1 MQTFAALLRGINVGG
16 NNILPMTELKAL
28 CEEAGFKKVS
38 TYIQSGN
45 VIFESKIAEE
55 KVVSK
60 IESALK
66 KRLQNPVSVIV
77 RRIEDLEVI
86 LSNNPFPKANPS
98 HVGVLFLGQKV
109 KESLVE
115 GFSKG
120 GPEEII
126 LGECEV
132 YIHFPIG
139 MGKSKLKFPKE
150 AKNGTVRNIN
160 TVKKLAEKG
169 KKISNTL

>member
-1 MQTFAALLRGINVGG
+1 
-16 NNILPMTELKAL
+16 MTDLKAL
-28 CEEAGFKKVS
+28 CEEVGFTNVS

-45 VIFESKIAEE
+45 VIFESQVAED

-66 KRLQNPVSVIV
+66 QRLQNPVSVMV
-77 RRIEDLEVI
+77 RTIEELEII
-86 LSNNPFPKANPS
+86 LSKNPFPEANPAQ
-98 HVGVLFLGQKV
+98 VGVLFFGQKV
-109 KESLVE
+109 DKKLLE
-115 GFSKG
+115 GFSKE
-120 GPEEII
+120 GPEEIV
-126 LGECEV
+126 LGDREV

-160 TVKKLAEKG
+160 TVRKLIEKG
-169 KKISNTL
+169 KKIQSD

>member
-1 MQTFAALLRGINVGG
+1 MQTFVALLRGINVGG
-16 NNILPMTELKAL
+16 NNILPMTELKSL
-28 CEEAGFKKVS
+28 CEEAGFKNVR

-45 VIFESKIAEE
+45 VIFESKISEE

-60 IESALK
+60 LENALK
-66 KRLQNPVSVIV
+66 KRLQSPVSVMVRTVQELEIV
-77 RRIEDLEVI
+77 LA
-86 LSNNPFPKANPS
+86 NNPFRQANPAQ
-98 HVGVLFLGQKV
+98 VGVLFLGQKAD
-109 KESLVE
+109 KNHLE

-126 LGECEV
+126 LGEREV
-132 YIHFPIG
+132 YIHFAIG

-160 TVKKLAEKG
+160 TVRKLVELG
-169 KKISNTL
+169 KK

>member
-1 MQTFAALLRGINVGG
+1 
-16 NNILPMTELKAL
+16 MTELKAL
-28 CEEAGFKKVS
+28 CEEAGFTNVS

-45 VIFESKIAEE
+45 VIFESKIAEA

-60 IESALK
+60 IESALQQ
-66 KRLQNPVSVIV
+66 RLQNRVSVMV
-77 RRIEDLEVI
+77 RTIEELEII
-86 LSNNPFPKANPS
+86 LSNNPFPEANPAQ
-98 HVGVLFLGQKV
+98 VGVLFLGEKV
-109 KESLVE
+109 NQNLLE
-115 GFSKG
+115 GFSKV

-126 LGECEV
+126 LGEREV

-160 TVKKLAEKG
+160 TVKKLIEKG
-169 KKISNTL
+169 KKIQSD